1 MGRTVA
7 LIDDSSV
14 MRSILRK
21 SIMMSS
27 NLDVSDFVEAENG
40 AKGLELIETNK
51 SIDIIITDLHMPEL
65 GGVEMMEKLK
75 ANGTTKAP
83 IVVISTVGDEKM
95 QNTCK
100 GLGAVAFLKKPFSHE
115 DIEGLLTTVIKDHLG
130 G

>member
-1 MGRTVA
+1 MGKTIA

-21 SIMMSS
+21 SMMMS
-27 NLDVSDFVEAENG
+27 NLDITDFLEAENG
-40 AKGLELIETNK
+40 EEGLALIQGNQT
-51 SIDIIITDLHMPEL
+51 IDLIVTDLHMPKL

-75 ANGTTKAP
+75 AAGTAKAP

-95 QNTCK
+95 QDTCK
-100 GLGAVAFLKKPFSHE
+100 ALGAVAFLKKPFSHE
-115 DIEGLLTTVIKDHLG
+115 DIEGLLMDVFKKHLG